1 LVRAGGLEP
10 PQALLLYGFRY
21 RLGQFSDHRG
31 QFSHHRPCP
40 FSGYTRDQQLEEITT
55 GARPEPPRSEILLEE
70 IRDALAKKGAP
81 PAASPART
89 ERLLEEIRDALAKN

>member
-1 LVRAGGLEP
+1 LKESQPAP
-10 PQALLLYGFRY
+10 A
-21 RLGQFSDHRG
+21 
-31 QFSHHRPCP
+31 
-40 FSGYTRDQQLEEITT
+40 
-55 GARPEPPRSEILLEE
+55 PEPPRSEILLEE